1 MIPIITFHDLEEE
14 EEEEVEEQEVGAGD
28 QIVVECQ
35 LSIAS

>member
-1 MIPIITFHDLEEE
+1 MIPIITFHDLEE